1 MTLILDCI
9 ARDAVFQV
17 SDRRL
22 TDAYGGTVVD
32 DQSNKAVVVDG
43 RVVFGYTGL
52 ATIDGQRTR
61 TGDSRWAYA
70 RYGNGGEPYPRE
82 SNSSFLKTSLSHIVQ
97 TARIQGNRL
106 VPTKK

>member
-22 TDAYGGTVVD
+22 TGAYGGTAVD

-43 RVVFGYTGL
+43 RIVFGYTGL
-52 ATIDGQRTR
+52 ASLTANTQTSG
-61 TGDSRWAYA
+61 SR
-70 RYGNGGEPYPRE
+70 R
-82 SNSSFLKTSLSHIVQ
+82 
-97 TARIQGNRL
+97 
-106 VPTKK
+106 